1 MTTYYGTMYGT
12 NAYLKSGDS
21 PYSLVTL
28 DDVMGLDAP
37 PVRVAHDGLCLT
49 VTTLPDVHAPE
60 SLPDDDAEL
69 IREARASGWEP
80 LSGFTGQYGYR
91 GPVLHP
97 SERIGGGLARHILE
111 TPGDYAV
118 ATVDDP
124 ETGAPSGWVVLYRGP
139 ADLKVCDG
147 CGGTIVAGEDCPDY
161 GNGPEHA

>member
-1 MTTYYGTMYGT
+1 MTTYTARDGRLYDGTGGAT
-12 NAYLKSGDS
+12 PNRDS
-21 PYSLVTL
+21 L

-37 PVRVAHDGLCLT
+37 PVRVEHAPNGDVL

-91 GPVLHP
+91 GPILHP
-97 SERIGGGLARHILE
+97 SEYIGGGLARHILE

-118 ATVDDP
+118 ATADDP
-124 ETGAPSGWVVLYRGP
+124 ETGEPSGWVVLYRGP
-139 ADLKVCDG
+139 A
-147 CGGTIVAGEDCPDY
+147 
-161 GNGPEHA
+161 GPEHA